1 MPDTT
6 TMPCPAELN
15 TGDRILI
22 LIQES
27 SDGITLR
34 EICQRLNRSVSM
46 VQRHLKLLIRQG
58 KIGSQLSANGMHLI
72 FKMNYP

>member
-22 LIQES
+22 LIQAS
-27 SDGITLR
+27 PNGITLR
-34 EICQRLNRSVSM
+34 ELCQQLNRSVSM
-46 VQRHLKLLIRQG
+46 VQRYLKLLIRQG
-58 KIGSQLSANGMHLI
+58 KISSQLSANGMHLI
-72 FKMNYP
+72 FKVYR